1 MVFLTGVISASAEE
15 SSADFENVPAELPG
29 WSATISGEGAPAQY
43 RPAAKWDV
51 PFSISLDGDK
61 PRGGSVSLKTAFS
74 EDVPGMVSLR
84 PPDLAVSGPAARI
97 RFFVRCE
104 GLAEE
109 PFLSFDESSADGR
122 ERIKPHWMAA
132 KIPLSDEWTEV
143 KWSGVLQSATGSLRI
158 SVVLKAPPAG
168 ARIWID
174 DIVVEP
180 AEAD

>member
-97 RFFVRCE
+97 QMFVRSE
-104 GLAEE
+104 GLLNE
-109 PFLSFDESSADGR
+109 PFLSFEESSADGR
-122 ERIKPHWMAA
+122 ERIKSHWMAV
-132 KIPLSDEWTEV
+132 KIPAIAEWTEV
-143 KWSGVLQSATGSLRI
+143 TWSGTLQPATASLRI
-158 SVVLKAPPAG
+158 SLVLKSPSAG
-168 ARIWID
+168 AQIWMD
-174 DIVVEP
+174 DLVVESIQ
-180 AEAD
+180 AE